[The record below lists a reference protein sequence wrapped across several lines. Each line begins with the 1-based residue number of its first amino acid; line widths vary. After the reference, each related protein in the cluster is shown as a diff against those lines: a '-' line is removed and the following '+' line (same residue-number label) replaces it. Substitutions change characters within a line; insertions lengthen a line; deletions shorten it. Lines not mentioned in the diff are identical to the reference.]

1 MKLLTVST
9 TTAKE
14 VLEKIVQS
22 PHIPIATVW
31 KLKKLVLKFNEHA
44 IMYEQMRNELVRKY
58 ASKDAEGNFVEDANK
73 KINVDPVNLEAY
85 AAELSELLQIDAPVP
100 AISVAELGTKVEGIT
115 VSDVMAL
122 GDLLVD

>member
-9 TTAKE
+9 TAAKE

-58 ASKDAEGNFVEDANK
+58 AAKDAEGNFVEDANK

-85 AAELSELLQIDAPVP
+85 AELLQIDAPVP

>member
-9 TTAKE
+9 TAAKD
-14 VLEKIVQS
+14 VLEKIIRS
-22 PHIPIATVW
+22 PHIPITTVW

-44 IMYEQMRNELVRKY
+44 VTYEQMRNELVKKY
-58 ASKDAEGNFVEDANK
+58 ASKDAEGNFIEDENK
-73 KINVDPVNLEAY
+73 KINVDPANLAAY
-85 AAELSELLQIDAPVP
+85 TTELSELLQIDAPVP
-100 AISVAELGTKVEGIT
+100 AVSVAELGTKVEGIT